1 MMKSEV
7 TRRFRKLYELLPK
20 RVQLEARYVY
30 RLWRQNPYHPSLH
43 FKQVGTL
50 LGTPVYSVRI
60 GRKWRALGSLEGNT
74 VEWFWIGSH
83 EAYNQI
89 IKQL

>member
-7 TRRFRKLYELLPK
+7 TRRSRKLYELLPI
-20 RVQLEARYVY
+20 
-30 RLWRQNPYHPSLH
+30 
-43 FKQVGTL
+43 GTL

-74 VEWFWIGSH
+74 VE
-83 EAYNQI
+83 
-89 IKQL
+89 